1 MGNIVELLGW
11 TSAAMALAALSNH
24 FLKLAGRT
32 VVKSL
37 ARKHPRPVEAYRKFM
52 KFMVRRHRLFGLGAI
67 LVMPVHGGFVLLGS
81 ALSVTGGIAALALA
95 ATASLGAYGF
105 FIGKSTRAGWL
116 PVHRAFAFLLLLAM
130 GAHLLDKAVIGL

>member
-11 TSAAMALAALSNH
+11 AMAAMVVAAELNYV
-24 FLKLAGRT
+24 LKLAGRT

-37 ARKHPRPVEAYRKFM
+37 AEKHPRPVGAYRKLM
-52 KFMVRRHRLFGLGAI
+52 RFMVRRHRLFGLGAI

-81 ALSVTGGIAALALA
+81 ALSVTGGIAALALV

-105 FIGKSTRAGWL
+105 FIKKSTRAGWL
-116 PVHRAFAFLLLLAM
+116 PVHRAFAFLLLLAL
-130 GAHLLDKAVIGL
+130 GAHLLNRAVIGL